1 MSVSDFKVNAD
12 VRRILNKHWIS
23 LKQIRFSCTG
33 GIVYLRGSLEL
44 MYNAQT
50 GEKGWQGM
58 TGEQIRILER
68 AIKKIPNVKR
78 VNFKLNNWEKTS
90 DGWTRIIHQ

>member
-1 MSVSDFKVNAD
+1 MSVSDFKINAD

-23 LKQIRFSCTG
+23 LKDLKFSCIG
-33 GIVYLRGSLEL
+33 GIVYMRGHLDL
-44 MYNAQT
+44 MYNAPT
-50 GEKGWQGM
+50 RGEDWLGIS
-58 TGEQIRILER
+58 GEYIGNLER

-90 DGWTRIIHQ
+90 DGWTRKNHH

>member
-12 VRRILNKHWIS
+12 VRRILNKRWIS
-23 LKQIRFSCTG
+23 MKQLRFSCTG
-33 GIVYLRGSLEL
+33 GIVYLRGTLEL
-44 MYNAQT
+44 MYNAPT
-50 GEKGWQGM
+50 GGTGWHGIS
-58 TGEQIRILER
+58 GEQIGNLER

-78 VNFKLNNWEKTS
+78 VNFKLNNWEKKS